1 MSSYGINKLNSKLAP
16 VRVRFAP
23 SPTGHFH
30 LGSARTALYNHLLAR
45 QTGGQFILRI
55 EDTDVKRNT
64 PESQAEIIEAMRW
77 LGMWWDEGP
86 DVGGPHAP
94 YNQTARKQIYL
105 DYAELL
111 LDSGHA
117 YRCFC
122 TPQRLAQVREAQ
134 MKRKE
139 SLHYDGLCRRL
150 TPEEADARAAA
161 GEQYTIRFKTPR
173 EGSTTVHDHLRGD
186 ITVENLNID
195 DYILVKSDGYALYHL
210 ASIVDDH
217 LMGITHVFRSSEW
230 LGTFPLHGLI
240 YRAFGWPEPVWVHL
254 SVFLKPSGKG
264 KMSKRDVTSEQSIFV
279 LALRD
284 MGYVPEA
291 INNWVALMGASF
303 GGEERLLAMNELI
316 ADFDLDHLTPS
327 AARVNY
333 DKLDHFNGVYLRQL
347 GVDDLARRLEP
358 FFQRAGF
365 SLSAAELRPIV
376 PLIQPRIVTLDD
388 AVELAG
394 FFFRPPPSLAA
405 SDLVAKGLTAEQ
417 SLDALRLARGIIAAV
432 PAAGFEPEP
441 LETPLRELAEELGL
455 KAGQL
460 FGILRMAVTGQSV
473 SPPLFETMTVLGR
486 AATLERIDLAIRR
499 LGEPAHSS

>member
-1 MSSYGINKLNSKLAP
+1 LNSERAP

-30 LGSARTALYNHLLAR
+30 IGGARTALYNFLLAR

-64 PESQAEIIEAMRW
+64 PEAQTELMEALCW
-77 LGMWWDEGP
+77 LGLQWDEGP
-86 DVGGPHAP
+86 DVGGPNAP

-105 DYAELL
+105 DYAQQLM
-111 LDSGHA
+111 DSGHA

-139 SLHYDGLCRRL
+139 AIHYDGLCRRL
-150 TPEEADARAAA
+150 TRQEGDARAAA
-161 GEQYTIRFKTPR
+161 GEKFTIRFKTPR

-186 ITVENLNID
+186 ITIENLNID

-210 ASIVDDH
+210 AAIVDDH
-217 LMGITHVFRSSEW
+217 LMGITHVFRGSEW

-264 KMSKRDVTSEQSIFV
+264 KMSKRDATSEQSIFV
-279 LALRD
+279 LSLRD

-303 GGEERLLAMNELI
+303 GAEERLLSMDELI
-316 ADFDLDHLTPS
+316 AGFDLDHLTPS
-327 AARVNY
+327 PARVNF
-333 DKLDHFNGVYLRQL
+333 DKLDYFNGVYLRQL
-347 GVDDLARRLEP
+347 EPDDLAQRLKP
-358 FFQRAGF
+358 FFERAGF
-365 SLSAAELRPIV
+365 APGDERLRRIV

-394 FFFRPPPSLAA
+394 FFFRPPPNVAA
-405 SDLVAKGLTAEQ
+405 ADLVAKGLTPAQ
-417 SLDALRLARGIIAAV
+417 SLDALRLAHEIIAAV
-432 PAAGFEPEP
+432 PEDSFSSEA
-441 LETPLRELAEELGL
+441 LETPLRDLAAELGM
-455 KAGQL
+455 KPGQL

-473 SPPLFETMTVLGR
+473 SPPLFETMAVLGR
-486 AATLERIDLAIRR
+486 AATLERLDLAIHR
-499 LGEPAHSS
+499 LPGLDTALG